1 MVLPSR
7 TKKNSTRH
15 RGSWQHDSGFKRL
28 TRFRWRRISQL
39 CKMKLFLSITA
50 GCKWHSLQN
59 RRYRYFCALQ
69 ASTKASTKHACM
81 RPARS
86 ASHCATGW
94 ALQASKRQTAR
105 TLRFKPGRATAVPT
119 CRAKPL
125 SDSRSALASCFLLEI
140 VLACKRKK
148 R

>member
-1 MVLPSR
+1 MFLPSR

-15 RGSWQHDSGFKRL
+15 RGALQHDSGFKRL
-28 TRFRWRRISQL
+28 TRFRSRRISKL

-50 GCKWHSLQN
+50 GCKRHSLQN
-59 RRYRYFCALQ
+59 RRYRFFAFCKLAQ
-69 ASTKASTKHACM
+69 RRAQSM

-86 ASHCATGW
+86 ASHCAIGW

-105 TLRFKPGRATAVPT
+105 TLRFKPGRTTAVTT
-119 CRAKPL
+119 CSAKPFSAL
-125 SDSRSALASCFLLEI
+125 RSALASCFLLEI